1 MLVIYGFTKHLFRVP
16 ENWHWENLDHQIHQI
31 PRPCRVKE
39 PTNWIK
45 SFATKTPGPRSSDD
59 WKSFL
64 PKVVPN
70 FRTQIVDD
78 KQTLKRKGH
87 WTCQNPP
94 SLILKQRSKILQRWL
109 KLKTWIL
116 KKGGSN
122 PNFKNMGFP
131 TKNDHFEVFW
141 GYHHLRKHPS
151 FFRCFKYFYLVP
163 TIFGYFIFH
172 IPRTHQQ
179 TPRPTVNILLDWPAK
194 G

>member
-1 MLVIYGFTKHLFRVP
+1 MASPNIFLGFQKIGIGET
-16 ENWHWENLDHQIHQI
+16 W
-31 PRPCRVKE
+31 
-39 PTNWIK
+39 TIK
-45 SFATKTPGPRSSDD
+45 SIKSQDHAGSKNQQIESSHSQQKHQLGPRSSDD

-94 SLILKQRSKILQRWL
+94 SLILKQRSKILEQWL
-109 KLKTWIL
+109 KLKRWIL

-122 PNFKNMGFP
+122 PNLKNMGFP